1 MNKSFDFYFDFI
13 SPYAFIAH
21 NKIKK
26 IEKDTKR
33 DNFMKKMLDEGI
45 ETGIHYNPVHKM
57 NFYNKKQKL
66 SISEKVGDTIV
77 SLPIH
82 PNLSEKDI
90 EKIIKTTNKLL

>member
-1 MNKSFDFYFDFI
+1 
-13 SPYAFIAH
+13 
-21 NKIKK
+21 
-26 IEKDTKR
+26 
-33 DNFMKKMLDEGI
+33 
-45 ETGIHYNPVHKM
+45 M

-66 SISEKVGDTIV
+66 SISEKVGNTIV